1 MIFLSE
7 KKYLD
12 RASYKKIKAMNR
24 DEMQDFLGKLSDEIA
39 CIASE
44 DTTFVDTEALRK
56 DIGKIKGIGETRLD
70 EIMKVIESYLTPK
83 QKV

>member
-1 MIFLSE
+1 MSE

-24 DEMQDFLGKLSDEIA
+24 EEMQDFLGKLSDEIA
-39 CIASE
+39 GIASE
-44 DTTFVDTEALRK
+44 DTTFVDTEALKK
-56 DIGKIKGIGETRLD
+56 DIGKIKGIGEARLD

-83 QKV
+83 QKD